1 MVEPVQEDT
10 LWTADA
16 AADHHGATVNLV
28 DGTSFVV
35 SGSTGTIDEGTTHG
49 VYLLDT
55 RVISRWR
62 LEVTDR
68 RLQSLSFVPHGPS
81 SGTFVA
87 RAILAGQADT
97 PIILVQRR
105 HVGRG
110 LRDDLEIR
118 NHGPACRIDLHL
130 LVDADLAGLFQV
142 KAGHDLATDTAT
154 AHRTPA
160 GLVLRAVDRHDA
172 VVEAVVVEASEA
184 PTTTDPRARRLTW
197 AVDLGAGATWSTCLE
212 VRAVTRDGELA
223 PAHPC
228 GSPIEGDVPLGRL
241 RQWRDTT
248 PTVTSDDAGFE
259 FAVRRAVDDLGA
271 LRIFDPHRADRVVVA
286 AGAPWFMALFG
297 RDSLFASWMTLP
309 FDSRLAEGVLAELAD
324 KQGRAH
330 HPRTEEQP
338 GRILHEVRFDRL
350 SERLLGG
357 ANTYYGTADATPLF
371 VMLTAELARWSG
383 ATPLVRSLMPAV
395 DRAIGWIEGDG
406 DLDGDGFVEY
416 LRSDPA
422 GLVHQ
427 GWKDS
432 WDGIRHRDGAVAVPP
447 IALCEVQGYVYG
459 AYRGRA
465 ALARALDEG
474 EDVARSFEERADAL
488 KRRFDEAFWLDDLG
502 WYALGLDEHKRPI
515 ASLTSNVGHLLW
527 CGIVPDHRAA
537 TLVGHLCSPRMYT
550 GWGLRTLAADETAYN
565 PLSYHCGSV
574 WPHDT
579 AVAVAGLARYGFDDA
594 AGTVATAL
602 LAAARS
608 GDGQLPELFGGFD
621 RADIPTPVPYPTSC
635 SPQAWAAAAPLLLV
649 RAMLGLAP
657 DVPAGELR
665 VRPRVPTSIGRLSLA
680 GVPIGGRRV
689 DVDATGR
696 SATITGT
703 ELTVTVA

>member
-1 MVEPVQEDT
+1 VVESEREDT
-10 LWTADA
+10 LWTADT
-16 AADHHGATVNLV
+16 AADHHGTTVNLV

-35 SGSTGTIDEGTTHG
+35 SGATGTIDDGTTHG

-55 RVISRWR
+55 RVISRWQ
-62 LEVTDR
+62 LEVPGR
-68 RLQSLSFVPHGPS
+68 RLQSLSFVPHGPF

-97 PIILVQRR
+97 PIVVVQRR
-105 HVGRG
+105 HAGRG
-110 LRDDLEIR
+110 MREDLEIR
-118 NHGPACRIDLHL
+118 NHGPACRLDVRLH
-130 LVDADLAGLFQV
+130 VDADLAGLFQV
-142 KAGHDLATDTAT
+142 KAGHDVAAGTTT
-154 AHRTPA
+154 AHRAPA
-160 GLVLRAVDRHDA
+160 GLVLRAVAHHGA
-172 VVEAVVVEASEA
+172 VVEAVVVAASEA
-184 PTTTDPRARRLTW
+184 PTLTDPPTRTLTW
-197 AVDLGAGATWSTCLE
+197 TLDLGAGATWSTCLE
-212 VRAVTRDGELA
+212 ARAVTRDGELT

-228 GSPIEGDVPLGRL
+228 GAPIEENAPLGRL

-248 PTVTSDDAGFE
+248 PDVASDHAGLE
-259 FAVRRAVDDLGA
+259 IAVRRAVDDLGA

-297 RDSLFASWMTLP
+297 RDSLFASWMALP
-309 FDSRLAEGVLAELAD
+309 FDTRLAEGVLAELAD
-324 KQGRAH
+324 KQGRVH
-330 HPRTEEQP
+330 HARTEEQP

-350 SERLLGG
+350 SEQLLGG

-383 ATPLVRSLMPAV
+383 VTPLIRALMPAV

-406 DLDGDGFVEY
+406 DRDGDGFVEY
-416 LRSDPA
+416 LRRDPA

-432 WDGIRHRDGAVAVPP
+432 WDGIRHRDGAIAVPP
-447 IALCEVQGYVYG
+447 IALCEVQGYVHA

-465 ALARALDEG
+465 SLARALDEG
-474 EDVARSFEERADAL
+474 EQVVRSFEERADDL
-488 KRRFDEAFWLDDLG
+488 RRRFDETFWMDDLG

-515 ASLTSNVGHLLW
+515 APLTSNVGHLLW

-537 TLVGHLCSPRMYT
+537 TLVGHLCSSRVYT

-579 AVAVAGLARYGFDDA
+579 AVAVAGLARYGFDEA
-594 AGTVATAL
+594 AGTIATAL
-602 LAAARS
+602 LDAARC

-621 RADIPTPVPYPTSC
+621 RTDISTPVPYPTSC
-635 SPQAWAAAAPLLLV
+635 SPQAWASATPLLLV
-649 RAMLGLAP
+649 RAMLGLEP

-665 VRPRVPTSIGRLSLA
+665 VRPRVPASVGRLALA
-680 GVPIGGRRV
+680 GIPIGGRRV

-696 SATITGT
+696 SATVTGT
-703 ELTVTVA
+703 PLEVTVG